1 MSSPGGSRVVLLAL
15 LVALA
20 AGLTAANYQ
29 FAQRSP
35 GGNDFLARWNAAR
48 WWLVEGV
55 NPYDPRVSRS
65 SQELIYGRTARP
77 EQGEDIAHFAYPLPS
92 MVFFGPFGLLPYDLA
107 RALWM
112 TILELCLPL
121 LAILGV
127 MHARWRVRPW
137 MLAVLMLFAVVW
149 YHGARAIVLGQFA
162 VIDAVLIASSLVAL
176 QRRQDLL
183 GGILLALSSVKPQM
197 PFLLIAYVL
206 LWAVL
211 SRRWVA
217 GGSLV
222 GALALLYGGATLL
235 VPDWPVLWA
244 RQLVEYPRY
253 TAIGSPVSIL
263 FSSLAAGGGT
273 LTWAVTALAAAYL
286 LSEWLR
292 ASGPDDA
299 RFQWTAAMTLVVTN
313 LIAFRTATTNY
324 VVLLPALC
332 LIFRVFDERWGRLG
346 NVAIVGMISTLTVG
360 LWALFL
366 QTVSGNEESAAMYL
380 PLPIVTLFGLWWVRW
395 WVIRAWPLRPESM
408 VTPYG
413 PR

>member
-1 MSSPGGSRVVLLAL
+1 MSSLGGSRVGLLAL

-20 AGLTAANYQ
+20 LGLTAANYQ

-65 SQELIYGRTARP
+65 SQELIYGRPARP

-92 MVFFGPFGLLPYDLA
+92 MIFFGPFGLLPYDLA
-107 RALWM
+107 RAIWM
-112 TILELCLPL
+112 TILELSLPW

-127 MHARWRVRPW
+127 IQARWRVRPW

-183 GGILLALSSVKPQM
+183 GGLLLALSSVKPQM

-211 SRRWVA
+211 SRRWLVA
-217 GGSLV
+217 GSLV
-222 GALALLYGGATLL
+222 GGLALLYGGATLL
-235 VPDWPVLWA
+235 LPDWPILWA

-253 TAIGSPVSIL
+253 TAIGSPVSVL
-263 FSSLAAGGGT
+263 FSGLAGGGGT
-273 LTWAVTALAAAYL
+273 PTWVVTAAAAAYL

-292 ASGPDDA
+292 GERREDA
-299 RFQWTAAMTLVVTN
+299 RFLWTADMTLVVTN

-346 NVAIVGMISTLTVG
+346 KVAVVGLISALVVG
-360 LWALFL
+360 LWVLFL
-366 QTVSGNEESAAMYL
+366 RTVTGNEENAAMYL
-380 PLPIVTLFGLWWVRW
+380 PLPVVALLGLWWVRW
-395 WVIRAWPLRPESM
+395 WVIRAWPLRPEST
-408 VTPYG
+408 VVPTG